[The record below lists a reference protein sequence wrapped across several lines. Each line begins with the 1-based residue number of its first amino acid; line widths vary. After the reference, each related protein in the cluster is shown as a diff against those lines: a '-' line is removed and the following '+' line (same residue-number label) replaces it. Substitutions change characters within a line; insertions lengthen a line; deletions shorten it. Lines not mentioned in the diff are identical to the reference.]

1 MSTSYPRGSSK
12 LIRYHGREGR
22 PVVHQD
28 EKTGR
33 LYIMVRKKGGG
44 TKRLYEGSSYRV
56 EKKGGP
62 TRILRV

>member
-1 MSTSYPRGSSK
+1 MSKSYPRRSSR

-22 PVVHQD
+22 PVVHLD

-33 LYIMVRKKGGG
+33 LFIMVRKSGGG
-44 TKRLYEGSSYRV
+44 VRRLYEGSTYRV

-62 TRILRV
+62 TRTLRL